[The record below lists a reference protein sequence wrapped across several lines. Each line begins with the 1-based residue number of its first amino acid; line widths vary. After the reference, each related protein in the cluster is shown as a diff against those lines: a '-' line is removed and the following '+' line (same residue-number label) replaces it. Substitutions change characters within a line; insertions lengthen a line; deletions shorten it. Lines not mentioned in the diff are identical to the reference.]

1 MADGKVFLAV
11 DLGAGSGRVMAGLM
25 LEGRLSLE
33 EVYRF
38 ENEPF
43 EKGGNLYWD
52 FEGLWA
58 GVVEGLRLSVD
69 RYGADNI
76 CSIGVDTWGV
86 DYGFIDKSG
95 KLLGSLRH
103 YRDPR
108 TKNMYEDLA
117 KRVSKD
123 VIFEKTG
130 IQFMNIN
137 TLPQMRAEVKD
148 PSSVLSVADQFL
160 MVPDLINLWLTGQ
173 AFCERTNASTTQ
185 FYNPIKKEWSRTL
198 FEALELPMDI
208 APKFVDPGTDI
219 GAVKASLREQTGLSS
234 ETRVVTVGGH
244 DTASA
249 VAAVPAERGTKF
261 AYLSSGTWSL
271 LGVELENPIIT
282 PLARSY
288 NFTNEVGVFD
298 TIRLLKNINGL
309 WLVQEC
315 RRVWREQG
323 DDWSY
328 RELAGMASGAK
339 RLQSFIDPD
348 DTRFAGRCNMPF
360 VIQEYCRETGQD
372 VPGGPAEILRLVTDS
387 LAMKIRF
394 VLERLEE
401 VIGYQIEV
409 LHIIGGGGQNDQLNK
424 SIASSINRPVVVGP
438 YEATAAGNVMMQKV
452 ALGDLRSLNEGSDLI
467 RESFQ
472 TRFFE
477 PAHPDD
483 WATAYMR
490 FRNLLK
496 G

>member
-1 MADGKVFLAV
+1 MADGAVFLAV
-11 DLGAGSGRVMAGLM
+11 DLGAGSGRIIAGLM
-25 LEGRLSLE
+25 LGGRLSLE

-38 ENEPF
+38 KNEPV
-43 EKGGNLYWD
+43 EKSGNLYWD

-58 GVVEGLRLSVD
+58 GVLEGLRLSVV
-69 RYGADNI
+69 RYGAENI
-76 CSIGVDTWGV
+76 SSIGVDTWGV

-95 KLLGSLRH
+95 QLLGSLRH

-160 MVPDLINLWLTGQ
+160 MVPDLINLSLTGQ

-185 FYNPIKKEWSRTL
+185 FYNPTKKDWSRTL
-198 FEALELPMDI
+198 FEALHLPLDL
-208 APKFVDPGTDI
+208 APKFVSPGTNL
-219 GAVKASLREQTGLSS
+219 GMVKASVRNQTGISA
-234 ETRVVTVGGH
+234 ETNVVTVGAH

-249 VAAVPAERGTKF
+249 VAAVPVKRGTKF

-323 DDWSY
+323 DEWSY

-372 VPGGPAEILRLVTDS
+372 VPGGPAEILRLITDS

-452 ALGDLRSLNEGSDLI
+452 ALGDLRSLNEGRDLI